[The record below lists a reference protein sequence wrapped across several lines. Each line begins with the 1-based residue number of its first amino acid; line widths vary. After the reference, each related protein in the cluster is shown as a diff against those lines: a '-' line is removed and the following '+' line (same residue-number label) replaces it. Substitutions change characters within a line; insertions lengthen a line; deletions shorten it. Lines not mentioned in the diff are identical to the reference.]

1 MKSIRVNTYVYDFR
15 TYSTM
20 AVNFIAKAP
29 AMFLRFSQPRL
40 ATFVKYAKVELTPPS
55 PGEIGQ
61 ASSQYALGET
71 L

>member
-1 MKSIRVNTYVYDFR
+1 
-15 TYSTM
+15 M

-55 PGEIGQ
+55 PGEVGQ
-61 ASSQYALGET
+61 ASPQFT
-71 L
+71 LEAIF